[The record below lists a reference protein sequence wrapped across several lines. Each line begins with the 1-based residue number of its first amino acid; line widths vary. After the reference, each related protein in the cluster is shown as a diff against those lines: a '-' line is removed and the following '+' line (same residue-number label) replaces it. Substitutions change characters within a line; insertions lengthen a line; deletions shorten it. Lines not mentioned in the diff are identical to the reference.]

1 MIARSNIGD
10 KSVRHTPAAGQ
21 SAPAA
26 SGQLLVLGST
36 GLLGQAFIAEAR
48 ARDQTCSG
56 VARSGSDRDVDL
68 SDAGALEALVLELRP
83 ATIVNCVAVTSLEAC
98 EADPALA
105 YCVNA
110 RIPALLAQLARELE
124 VRLVH
129 VSTDHYFTGDGASP
143 HAEDAEVKL
152 VNEYARSKYAGERLA
167 LTNPTSL
174 VVRTN
179 IVGLRR
185 WPGRPTFAEWA
196 IEAARSDLPMVLFD
210 DFFTSSINARTCAS
224 AILDLLDVGATGLV
238 NVASAQV
245 SSKRDFMLALA
256 RELQIDLRH
265 VSRGSVRELLPR
277 RAESLGLDVTRAE
290 RLLDRELP
298 NLADTVTA
306 IVRESRDGDA
316 HEI

>member
-1 MIARSNIGD
+1 MIAHNSIGD
-10 KSVRHTPAAGQ
+10 KSVRDTPAAGQ

-26 SGQLLVLGST
+26 SGRLLVLGST
-36 GLLGQAFIAEAR
+36 GLLGQAFVAEAR
-48 ARDQTCSG
+48 ARDRPCWG

-68 SDAGALEALVLELRP
+68 SDAGALAALVLELRP
-83 ATIVNCVAVTSLEAC
+83 ATIVNCVAVTSLDAC
-98 EADPALA
+98 EANPGLA
-105 YCVNA
+105 FRVNA
-110 RIPALLAQLARELE
+110 RIPALLAQLARERE

-129 VSTDHYFTGDGASP
+129 VSTDHFFTGDGASP

-167 LTNPTSL
+167 LTNASSL

-185 WPGRPTFAEWA
+185 WPDRPTFAEWA
-196 IEAARSDLPMVLFD
+196 LDAVRNDRSMVLFD
-210 DFFTSSINARTCAS
+210 DFFTSSIHARTCAA
-224 AILDLLDVGATGLV
+224 AILDLLDMGATGLV

-245 SSKRDFMLALA
+245 SSKREFMFALA
-256 RELQIDLRH
+256 RELQVELRH
-265 VSRGSVRELLPR
+265 VRGGSVRELQPR

-298 NLADTVTA
+298 NLADTVTD

-316 HEI
+316 HGI

>member
-1 MIARSNIGD
+1 MIAHNSIGD
-10 KSVRHTPAAGQ
+10 KSVRDTPAAVQ
-21 SAPAA
+21 SAPAV

-36 GLLGQAFIAEAR
+36 GLLGQAFVAEAR
-48 ARDQTCSG
+48 ARAQPCCG

-68 SDAGALEALVLELRP
+68 SDAGALAALVLELRP
-83 ATIVNCVAVTSLEAC
+83 ATIVNCVAVTSLDVC

-105 YCVNA
+105 FCVNA
-110 RIPALLAQLARELE
+110 RIPALLAQLAGELG

-129 VSTDHYFTGDGASP
+129 VSTDHFFTGDGASP
-143 HAEDAEVKL
+143 HVEDAEVKL

-179 IVGLRR
+179 IIGLRR
-185 WPGRPTFAEWA
+185 WPDRPTFAEWA
-196 IEAARSDLPMVLFD
+196 LEAVRSDLPMVLFE
-210 DFFTSSINARTCAS
+210 DFFTSSINARTCAA
-224 AILDLLDVGATGLV
+224 AILDLVDVGATGLV

-245 SSKRDFMLALA
+245 SSKLEFMFALA
-256 RELQIDLRH
+256 RELQLDLRH
-265 VSRGSVRELLPR
+265 VRRGSVRELLPR

-290 RLLDRELP
+290 RLLDRKLP
-298 NLADTVTA
+298 NLADTITA
-306 IVRESRDGDA
+306 IVRESHDGDA